1 MELLI
6 LCVAAMQSM
15 TDALAHLKKC
25 FHTATTVLQKVEVV
39 LDAPLLEHKN
49 SRAASKLEVTE
60 LVTLCELLLQLM
72 CVHD

>member
-1 MELLI
+1 MLY
-6 LCVAAMQSM
+6 VAAMQSM
-15 TDALAHLKKC
+15 ADALAHLQKC